1 MRQRASDYNRTTLSS
16 PRLSSPLLSSPR
28 LAPSSSSSS
37 SSSSIEYFSPLM
49 TNDKVYFCAI
59 SETSFSP
66 LCSRSLTLLIEGG
79 QRKGGGGFLDDYLQM
94 QMRITLCTPYSNLLF
109 VSSLPHSVPS
119 FCPPPLFGLISLVSA
134 SPLPV
139 FSYISIQSLPLPP
152 PPTPP
157 PVDPFFVSHI
167 SFKLIDFLVFFL

>member
-1 MRQRASDYNRTTLSS
+1 MRQRASGYNRTTPSS
-16 PRLSSPLLSSPR
+16 RLLAWLRPLLLLLLHLQSN
-28 LAPSSSSSS
+28 
-37 SSSSIEYFSPLM
+37 IFSPLM

-79 QRKGGGGFLDDYLQM
+79 QRKGGGGFLDDYLQI

-119 FCPPPLFGLISLVSA
+119 FCPPP
-134 SPLPV
+134 PLWPY
-139 FSYISIQSLPLPP
+139 FPRLCLPP
-152 PPTPP
+152 TGLFVYLYSVSTTTTATNSSSCGPILCLSH
-157 PVDPFFVSHI
+157 FF
-167 SFKLIDFLVFFL
+167 

>member
-1 MRQRASDYNRTTLSS
+1 MRQRASGYNRTTPSS
-16 PRLSSPLLSSPR
+16 RLLAWLRPLLLLLLHLQSN
-28 LAPSSSSSS
+28 
-37 SSSSIEYFSPLM
+37 IFSPLM

-79 QRKGGGGFLDDYLQM
+79 QRKGGGGFLDDYLQI

-119 FCPPPLFGLISLVSA
+119 LCPPPLFGLISLVSA

-152 PPTPP
+152 PPSPP
-157 PVDPFFVSHI
+157 PEDPFFVSHI